1 MSGTIA
7 ANRGDETAAA
17 TLEEGLRLGREF
29 GLPTV
34 VDRALNNLGTIATA
48 EHRLADPRSARRPP
62 RARKGERG

>member
-34 VDRALNNLGTIATA
+34 VDRALNNLAH
-48 EHRLADPRSARRPP
+48 HRDRRAPARRSAL
-62 RARKGERG
+62 GEAAASR